1 MSRFQTTRPGLDFA
15 VARTAINY
23 SRQMNLI
30 RAIALNMIV
39 PRIGKLMRLSLS
51 KFLTLASFTLLCTAA
66 HGQVATIADQSGATF
81 AAGQLPDFTFTLTR
95 VSEPPVRYSLV
106 ISDSDEHVISNA
118 FSMSQLEILAAVLHE
133 AEKFALSEEGNGTNE
148 PLTTRFQDNKEQ
160 GFTVDVEKFRN
171 LSRLY
176 LTLTVDAT
184 SQTAEAGR
192 INRTT
197 RRESGFFFELVS
209 RLEAMFPK
217 PPAKLAK

>member
-1 MSRFQTTRPGLDFA
+1 
-15 VARTAINY
+15 
-23 SRQMNLI
+23 
-30 RAIALNMIV
+30 MIV
-39 PRIGKLMRLSLS
+39 PRIDWLLRLSIS
-51 KFLTLASFTLLCTAA
+51 KLLMLAAFAMLCAA
-66 HGQVATIADQSGATF
+66 ASGQVAGIENQTGATF
-81 AAGQLPDFTFTLTR
+81 PAGQLPDFTFTLTR
-95 VSEPPVRYSLV
+95 VPEPPGRYSLV

-118 FSMSQLEILAAVLHE
+118 FSISQLEILTAILHE

-148 PLTTRFQDNKEQ
+148 PLTTRFQDSKEG

-176 LTLTVDAT
+176 LTLTVDAS

-217 PPAKLAK
+217 PPAKSIK